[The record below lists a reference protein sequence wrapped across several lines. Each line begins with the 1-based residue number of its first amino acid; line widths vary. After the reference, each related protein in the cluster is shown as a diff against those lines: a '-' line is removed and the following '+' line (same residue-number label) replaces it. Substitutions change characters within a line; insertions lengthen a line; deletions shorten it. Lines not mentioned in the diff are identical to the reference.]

1 MTWSANVFC
10 STHDHKVKTLNL
22 TFAPSMEKK
31 KQAIPEFERRIACF
45 LEEKCDQ

>member
-31 KQAIPEFERRIACF
+31 EAGDPGFERRIARF
-45 LEEKCDQ
+45 LEERCDQ